1 MKQIEGL
8 GKKKKIDFYQNCLQD
23 ALPKNL
29 SMVFKVTKYKK
40 GVLYL
45 STSSNALAH
54 KLKLLSKKLTTQI
67 NKQLSEE
74 SKITQIKIN
83 LLLINPETKRINIE
97 FGQVAIK
104 KMSNFYMRLYDFF
117 HAIADVFW
125 KKYVD
130 SIKKRA
136 KQDHGSKKIIFSR
149 VASQICVVSCIARI
163 AELSEAF
170 SA

>member
-1 MKQIEGL
+1 MEPIKKLFEKEFFSDLHQ
-8 GKKKKIDFYQNCLQD
+8 KKKEIDFYQNCLQE

-29 SMVFKVTKYKK
+29 SMAFKVTKYKK

-104 KMSNFYMRLYDFF
+104 KMSNFS
-117 HAIADVFW
+117 
-125 KKYVD
+125 KKL
-130 SIKKRA
+130 SPSPLKKALSSIIKKN
-136 KQDHGSKKIIFSR
+136 S
-149 VASQICVVSCIARI
+149 
-163 AELSEAF
+163 
-170 SA
+170 

>member
-1 MKQIEGL
+1 MEPIKKLFEKEFFSDLHQ
-8 GKKKKIDFYQNCLQD
+8 KKKEIDFYQNCLQE

-29 SMVFKVTKYKK
+29 SMAFKVTKYKR

-83 LLLINPETKRINIE
+83 LLLIKPETNRINIE

-104 KMSNFYMRLYDFF
+104 KMSNFS
-117 HAIADVFW
+117 
-125 KKYVD
+125 KKL
-130 SIKKRA
+130 SPSPLKKALSSIIKKN
-136 KQDHGSKKIIFSR
+136 S
-149 VASQICVVSCIARI
+149 
-163 AELSEAF
+163 
-170 SA
+170 

>member
-1 MKQIEGL
+1 
-8 GKKKKIDFYQNCLQD
+8 
-23 ALPKNL
+23 
-29 SMVFKVTKYKK
+29 MVFKVTKYKK

-83 LLLINPETKRINIE
+83 VLLNNPETKRINIE

-104 KMSNFYMRLYDFF
+104 KMSNFS
-117 HAIADVFW
+117 
-125 KKYVD
+125 KKL
-130 SIKKRA
+130 SPSPLKKALSSIIKKN
-136 KQDHGSKKIIFSR
+136 S
-149 VASQICVVSCIARI
+149 
-163 AELSEAF
+163 
-170 SA
+170 